1 MRIDSRAAPTATP
14 AASAAAAART
24 ASAPTARFEVGGRKS
39 PTANAAGGARASAP
53 LATLDAILALQ
64 QEPEDNAERK
74 RRSARRGQGLLDAL
88 DSLKIAL
95 IGGTISPGD
104 LSRIA
109 TSLAGAGPSGDP
121 GLDDVVAQI
130 ELRAKVE
137 LAKLGR
143 ADLI

>member
-1 MRIDSRAAPTATP
+1 M
-14 AASAAAAART
+14 
-24 ASAPTARFEVGGRKS
+24 RFEVGARK
-39 PTANAAGGARASAP
+39 PATANAAGSTRASAP

-64 QEPEDNAERK
+64 QEPEDGNERK
-74 RRSARRGQGLLDAL
+74 RRSARRGQGVLDAL

-95 IGGTISPGD
+95 IGGKISPGD
-104 LSRIA
+104 LARIA

-121 GLDDVVAQI
+121 ELDEVVAQI